1 MSPLALILVQTTVS
15 CLLVGLIGLLVVHQ
29 MRQQA
34 LRVTVIVAGLVPVLA
49 VAVSVLINVKRMF
62 LSTHDSFV
70 VLVALG
76 WAMVVATGLT
86 VVVGHSVSAG
96 ALAIRASLERLG
108 RSGTPG
114 ALPDRTP
121 ASVTG
126 PGASSASDPGSHSH
140 PGNGSHAHP
149 SNGSYSGDGSQ
160 SGNGPGSHSVA
171 GPGNSSRSSGS
182 RSGPIGS
189 APAELAELVAEL
201 DLVQE
206 RLAVS
211 RNRERALEQS
221 RRELVA
227 FMSHDLR
234 TPLAGLRALAEGVED
249 GVVDDVPAAMTRIR
263 NTVDRLSLL
272 VNDLFELSRLT
283 GGGTQRP
290 RRLVSLAEVALD
302 VTAEAFDHARAQGVQ
317 LQVDLPGPEDRLP
330 VLGDADELARA
341 MANLVVNAVR
351 HTEPGGAVHVVGGRG
366 PDGQVRMTV
375 VDGCGGI
382 PASDLAHVFE
392 AGWRGSPARTPD
404 DGGAGLGLAIA
415 RGVVESHAGSILVE
429 NVTGGCRFALLLPLA
444 H

>member
-1 MSPLALILVQTTVS
+1 MSPLALILTQTTIS
-15 CLLVGLIGLLVVHQ
+15 CLVVGLLGLLVVHQ
-29 MRQQA
+29 MRQRA

-76 WAMVVATGLT
+76 WAMVVAAGLT

-96 ALAIRASLERLG
+96 AMAIREGLERLST
-108 RSGTPG
+108 SGSLG
-114 ALPDRTP
+114 A
-121 ASVTG
+121 
-126 PGASSASDPGSHSH
+126 HSH
-140 PGNGSHAHP
+140 R
-149 SNGSYSGDGSQ
+149 SQ
-160 SGNGPGSHSVA
+160 DSAP
-171 GPGNSSRSSGS
+171 
-182 RSGPIGS
+182 GS

-206 RLAVS
+206 RLVLS

-263 NTVDRLSLL
+263 GTVDRLSQL

-290 RRLVSLAEVALD
+290 RRLVSLAEVAMD
-302 VTAEAFDHARAQGVQ
+302 VTTEAYDHARACGVRV
-317 LQVDLPGPEDRLP
+317 LLELPGAEDRLP
-330 VLGDADELARA
+330 VLGDADELVRA
-341 MANLVVNAVR
+341 MTNLVANAVR
-351 HTEPGGAVHVVGGRG
+351 HTEPGGAVRVVGDRG
-366 PDGQVRMTV
+366 PHGQIRMAV
-375 VDGCGGI
+375 IDGCGGI
-382 PASDLAHVFE
+382 PDSDLAHVFDV
-392 AGWRGSPARTPD
+392 GWRGSPARTPD

-415 RGVVESHAGSILVE
+415 RGVVESHSGRLLVR
-429 NVTGGCRFALLLPLA
+429 NVDGGCRFELDLPLA
-444 H
+444 AAP